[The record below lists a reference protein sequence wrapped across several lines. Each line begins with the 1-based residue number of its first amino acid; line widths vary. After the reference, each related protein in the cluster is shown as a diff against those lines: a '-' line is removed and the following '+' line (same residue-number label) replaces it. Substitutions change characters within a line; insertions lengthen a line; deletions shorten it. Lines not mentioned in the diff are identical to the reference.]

1 MNNRVRTVI
10 ARKVKTIVEPLHYL
24 AYVVFGD
31 RVLHPITVPA
41 GKGSET
47 VYLAVASAETS
58 FSDYPPSRAERG
70 SPRISN

>member
-31 RVLHPITVPA
+31 RVLPDHSTG
-41 GKGSET
+41 GKRLRDRLPGGS
-47 VYLAVASAETS
+47 L
-58 FSDYPPSRAERG
+58 G
-70 SPRISN
+70 